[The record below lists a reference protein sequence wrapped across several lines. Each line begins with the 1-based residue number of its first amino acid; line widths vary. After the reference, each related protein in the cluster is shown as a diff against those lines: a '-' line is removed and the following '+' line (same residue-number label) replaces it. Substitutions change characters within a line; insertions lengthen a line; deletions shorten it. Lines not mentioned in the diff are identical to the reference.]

1 MANYENPV
9 NTNIES
15 RLNMN
20 LTTSQGVQPMYQ
32 GVLNRHIM
40 ERATSVMVH
49 HQFGQKVKIEKG
61 KGKVIT
67 FQQMSP
73 LPLAKVPL
81 IEGITPKGSALN
93 VHQKTA
99 VCEQFGD
106 YIATSDQFDF
116 FTPDP
121 PPVLLQL
128 NEVLAVQAAET
139 LDSLSADVLSS
150 GTNVQYVG
158 DKLTRNA
165 LESTDI
171 LTVEEIRKAVRTL
184 KTNKA
189 KPFKDGSYVCII
201 HPDITHDIMS
211 DPDWKDVKTY
221 SDPKDIYNGE
231 IGKLYGV
238 RFVENVGAVVF
249 RGADLV
255 DGRLETMQIAGI
267 DETRKVVRVAEEIFA
282 GDVAGLAGREV
293 LIYGKQYAIASAAAG
308 VNGSA
313 TITLA
318 TELDEIVSVDMTI
331 YPGEGAANNM
341 PVYSTL
347 VLGRDAYGVSDPKGN
362 LENIT
367 KSLGSAGT
375 ADPLNQRA
383 TVGWKAL
390 HVAKILVDEYMVRIE
405 SVSSRYADLYDAG

>member
-1 MANYENPV
+1 MANYNNPAD
-9 NTNIES
+9 TAMED
-15 RLNMN
+15 RLNLN
-20 LTTSQGVQPMYQ
+20 LTTSQGVKPLYQ
-32 GVLNRHIM
+32 DVLDRHLL
-40 ERATSVMVH
+40 ERATPMLVH
-49 HQFGQKVKIEKG
+49 HQFGQKVKIQKG
-61 KGKVIT
+61 KGKTIT
-67 FQQMSP
+67 FQQLSP

-81 IEGITPKGSALN
+81 IEGITPKGSAIN

-106 YIATSDQFDF
+106 YIATSDQFEM

-121 PPVLLQL
+121 PPVVLKL
-128 NEVLAVQAAET
+128 NQILANQAAET
-139 LDSLSADVLSS
+139 MDSLTADVLSS
-150 GTNVQYVG
+150 GTNVQYVNG
-158 DKLTRNA
+158 KLSRST
-165 LESTDI
+165 LIDTDI

-238 RFVENVGAVVF
+238 RFVESTEAVVF

-255 DGRLETMQIAGI
+255 ADRLETMQIAGI
-267 DETRKVVRVAEEIFA
+267 DSTRKIVNVAEEIFS
-282 GDVAGLAGREV
+282 GDCAGLASREV
-293 LIYGKQYAIASAAAG
+293 LIYGKQYTISSAAAG
-308 VNGSA
+308 NNGSA
-313 TITLA
+313 KLTLA
-318 TELDEIVSVDMTI
+318 TALDDIVDVDMTI
-331 YPGEGAANNM
+331 YPGEGASHNM

-347 VLGRDAYGVSDPKGN
+347 VLGADAYGVSDPKGN

-367 KSLGSAGT
+367 KSLGSGGS

-383 TVGWKAL
+383 TIGWKAL
-390 HVAKILVDEYMVRIE
+390 HVAKILIDEYMVRIE
-405 SVSSRYADLYDAG
+405 SVSSRYKDLYEE